1 MAAGLGGGG
10 GDGEGEEGFLF
21 DCGGHFDGWLWFG
34 DIVGGVVMMR
44 CSSFKVRMRDGNLG
58 GRCFFV
64 WLVVASWWRT
74 ELSK

>member
-1 MAAGLGGGG
+1 MGRVKRVFCSIAAAILTVG
-10 GDGEGEEGFLF
+10 
-21 DCGGHFDGWLWFG
+21 C

-64 WLVVASWWRT
+64 WLVVASG
-74 ELSK
+74 EPNCQSEISSPAM